1 MIYNQD
7 SLEFS
12 DTINAWQAFINQNDW
27 HELINGVT
35 PKQSDCLVYELP
47 NYLNRLN
54 EEFVVAD
61 MRQVPFSAP
70 HYHPEKDVEI
80 YFVLQ
85 GSALMVVGFE
95 EQRVV
100 AGDTIVIPPYCA
112 HYAIP
117 DKDFV
122 IAAVSIPPFSP
133 NNFILITENQPGVKF
148 SKEQFEKL
156 IQK

>member
-7 SLEFS
+7 SLELNE
-12 DTINAWQAFINQNDW
+12 TIEAWQEFVNQNDW
-27 HELINGVT
+27 RELINGVT

-47 NYLNRLN
+47 NYLSRDN
-54 EEFVVAD
+54 EEFVIAD

-70 HYHPEKDVEI
+70 HYHPEKDIEI
-80 YFVLQ
+80 YVVLQ
-85 GSALMVVGFE
+85 GNASMVVGFE
-95 EQRVV
+95 EQRVTM
-100 AGDTIVIPPYCA
+100 GDVIVIPPYSA

-122 IAAVSIPPFSP
+122 IAAVSVPPFNQ

-156 IQK
+156 TKK